1 MEYENFVMYLPS
13 IQPKLEKNM
22 IGSNHYSEI
31 SEVASYGFKIFNAK
45 HDQTKA
51 FESIILETMEK
62 WNRRLLFTSNTLK

>member
-1 MEYENFVMYLPS
+1 
-13 IQPKLEKNM
+13 M

-31 SEVASYGFKIFNAK
+31 SEVASYGFKISNAK
-45 HDQTKA
+45 HDQNKA